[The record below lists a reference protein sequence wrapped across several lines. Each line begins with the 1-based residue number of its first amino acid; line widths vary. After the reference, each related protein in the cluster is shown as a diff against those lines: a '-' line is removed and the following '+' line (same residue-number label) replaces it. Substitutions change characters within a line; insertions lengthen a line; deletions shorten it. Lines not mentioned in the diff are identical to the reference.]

1 MERKMKP
8 RPLTY
13 IAIACAVIL
22 VAPISAE
29 SKTYQDSKACKKDY
43 KRLCPNK
50 PIGQCDLATMMD
62 DLSPACKTLVGKS
75 K

>member
-1 MERKMKP
+1 MKS
-8 RPLTY
+8 RILVY
-13 IAIACAVIL
+13 IATACAVML

-29 SKTYQDSKACKKDY
+29 SKTYQDTKACKQDY

-62 DLSPACKTLVGKS
+62 DLSPACKALVGKT